1 MERVREAIAILGTE
15 RAMFATNFPAVGP
28 RIDYHGL
35 VRAVSRMLPDFSP
48 QDRDRFLWRNAAAF
62 YNL

>member
-1 MERVREAIAILGTE
+1 
-15 RAMFATNFPAVGP
+15 MFATNFPAVGP
-28 RIDYHGL
+28 RIDYDGL